1 MTVFFGANDA
11 ALADGASARQ
21 HVPAERFKGNLA
33 AIARAALETVEPGGL
48 VLLVSCP
55 PVVEEQ
61 RARRLAEAAAA
72 DLAAAGA
79 PPPPKPPLPPLPERT
94 NEAARL
100 YSRAAAEV
108 AESFSEAAAAAEAA
122 AGAVTAAAKAAT
134 EPPSPP
140 RVAFLDLWEEL
151 AGSASPVAAAQ
162 QPGSS
167 FLSDGLHLSEEGNLR
182 VASSVLAA
190 IAEHRPHLRA
200 EELPLDFPDWTC
212 SALEPCPR

>member
-72 DLAAAGA
+72 
-79 PPPPKPPLPPLPERT
+79 
-94 NEAARL
+94 EAA
-100 YSRAAAEV
+100 S
-108 AESFSEAAAAAEAA
+108 
-122 AGAVTAAAKAAT
+122 
-134 EPPSPP
+134 PSPP
-140 RVAFLDLWEEL
+140 REDER
-151 AGSASPVAAAQ
+151 G
-162 QPGSS
+162 
-167 FLSDGLHLSEEGNLR
+167 
-182 VASSVLAA
+182 
-190 IAEHRPHLRA
+190 RA
-200 EELPLDFPDWTC
+200 PL
-212 SALEPCPR
+212 LQGRG